1 MQGSGKESGLVTTFN
16 FRKLVQD
23 LAVLSSYGTE
33 MHGEAQLE
41 EGTPIPLFIICFTS
55 AVRLLLFLRVYS
67 VKSLP
72 NWLCISHIYVVFN

>member
-1 MQGSGKESGLVTTFN
+1 M
-16 FRKLVQD
+16 QD
-23 LAVLSSYGTE
+23 LAVLSSFGTK

-41 EGTPIPLFIICFTS
+41 EGTAIPLFNMYFTS

-72 NWLCISHIYVVFN
+72 NWLCISHIYVVLN